1 MFHLS
6 LKVEFEVVVKSCRM
20 LNTGGPKV
28 HIVQC
33 VCILWIFLMFYIQV
47 TYRFVMYVCI
57 N

>member
-1 MFHLS
+1 MFHIT
-6 LKVEFEVVVKSCRM
+6 LKIEFEVVVKSCRM
-20 LNTGGPKV
+20 LNTAGPKV